1 MLLCSCPPAAL
12 LQPAFGFQS
21 PALPVALGCLGAP
34 GGSGRRLSA
43 VWLPAAHQKK
53 GKEGKKWG
61 VCWLWHRGPAEPFTP
76 RVQTCGI
83 DVHQRPA
90 VLMGDVF
97 PPSPLQKA
105 GQQLKRSP
113 RFWSWAEHLPL
124 LVKNESLKNWVNVWG
139 MHCPGRLVMSSLS
152 TVGVLKPALDWRKVK
167 APRCACHVGK
177 LGELTYSACE
187 AAALSCPGVP
197 CFVLL
202 LPCLYRTFLTE
213 LRISSLEGRLV
224 YLGKPQLCGCEF
236 W

>member
-1 MLLCSCPPAAL
+1 MAACSPP
-12 LQPAFGFQS
+12 
-21 PALPVALGCLGAP
+21 
-34 GGSGRRLSA
+34 
-43 VWLPAAHQKK
+43 KK

-76 RVQTCGI
+76 RVQTCGM

-90 VLMGDVF
+90 VLVGDVF

-105 GQQLKRSP
+105 GQQLERSP

-224 YLGKPQLCGCEF
+224 YLGKTSAL
-236 W
+236 WL